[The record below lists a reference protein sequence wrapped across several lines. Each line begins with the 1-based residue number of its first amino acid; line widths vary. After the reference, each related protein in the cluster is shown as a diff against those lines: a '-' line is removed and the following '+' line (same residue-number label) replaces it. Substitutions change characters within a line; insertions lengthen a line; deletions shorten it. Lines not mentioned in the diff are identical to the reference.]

1 MNYRNIR
8 AIIVD
13 LDGTLLHTDKS
24 ISTYTLKTL
33 EKCKEQGISI
43 IVATARPYRN
53 TLPYTKMV
61 EFDAMVVSNG
71 ARIVYQR
78 KREERIIPKETALKF
93 VQALAQ
99 HDNLRITLETSDS
112 AYSNY
117 PVAEYWTIIAK
128 DLAPII
134 EEEMI
139 LKVLVH
145 LDTKETQAIVQKE
158 MSESLHY
165 SISQG
170 YLMQIMDTSATK
182 WNGVKTIL
190 EHLQCDIADAVYF
203 GDDNDDI
210 GPIRSCGLGVAV
222 ANGIPAVKAVADAI
236 TESNDHDGVAKFI
249 ERQILK
255 V

>member
-1 MNYRNIR
+1 MKKEKTIESLENQANVSTKVSRVKQNFRPVLFER
-8 AIIVD
+8 A
-13 LDGTLLHTDKS
+13 G
-24 ISTYTLKTL
+24 
-33 EKCKEQGISI
+33 
-43 IVATARPYRN
+43 
-53 TLPYTKMV
+53 
-61 EFDAMVVSNG
+61 
-71 ARIVYQR
+71 
-78 KREERIIPKETALKF
+78 
-93 VQALAQ
+93 
-99 HDNLRITLETSDS
+99 
-112 AYSNY
+112 
-117 PVAEYWTIIAK
+117 
-128 DLAPII
+128 II

-249 ERQILK
+249 EQQILK
-255 V
+255 E